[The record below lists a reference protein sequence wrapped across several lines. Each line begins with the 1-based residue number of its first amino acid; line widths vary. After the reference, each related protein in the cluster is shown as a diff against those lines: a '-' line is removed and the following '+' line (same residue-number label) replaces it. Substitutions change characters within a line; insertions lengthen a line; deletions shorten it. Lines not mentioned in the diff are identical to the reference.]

1 MHSPRFNS
9 VVNIALAHPTL
20 DKQTKERFMKAL
32 LGTIAVAATVLT
44 TIAFIPQQANAERV
58 CRQECVGPV
67 CKETCVESRD
77 RDRDRDQIRTDG
89 RDDRRERR
97 EDSRDRNPG
106 VELRAP
112 GVGVEIGR

>member
-1 MHSPRFNS
+1 
-9 VVNIALAHPTL
+9 
-20 DKQTKERFMKAL
+20 MKAL
-32 LGTIAVAATVLT
+32 LSTLAVAATVLT

-77 RDRDRDQIRTDG
+77 RDRDQIRTDG
-89 RDDRRERR
+89 RNDRSERR
-97 EDSRDRNPG
+97 ENSRDRNPG
-106 VELRAP
+106 VELKAP